1 MYTDS
6 LIKFELHG
14 RHFAWQKAFSTIT
27 LPKLKHFA
35 LTDSSQSFIKDDI
48 KEFGRACPHLTHL
61 NLSGVTNLENSDL
74 EDILG
79 RLLEIKYLSLLR
91 NNKLTNE
98 FFTTLTN
105 KVRDLEGLEMGGK
118 PNSFQNNISL
128 DGVENLC
135 AMEFS
140 QAIKEIKFEYCSK
153 IGSETIVKIAENC
166 PDLRKLSVIRNF
178 NEKSAR
184 IDDYC
189 LEVLSERCP
198 NLERLELVYSRKFD
212 GNICQNLGN
221 GGLSKLIYLNL
232 SYCPIQVS
240 MEPLISGC
248 PRLHELKLS
257 GDSWIRKLVL
267 HSIARHPKLRI
278 FHLGHF
284 EHSDIDCT
292 HVKP

>member
-1 MYTDS
+1 MPRLRY
-6 LIKFELHG
+6 
-14 RHFAWQKAFSTIT
+14 
-27 LPKLKHFA
+27 FA
-35 LTDSSQSFIKDDI
+35 LTDSTQSFIRDDI
-48 KEFGRACPHLTHL
+48 KEFGRACPKITHL
-61 NLSGVTNLENSDL
+61 NLSGVSNLENSQL

-79 RLLEIKYLSLLR
+79 KLQNIKYLSLLR

-98 FFTTLTN
+98 FFTTLTS

-118 PNSFQNNISL
+118 PNAFQHNLSL

-140 QAIKEIKFEYCSK
+140 MAIKEIKFEYCSK
-153 IGSETIVKIAENC
+153 IGSETIIKIAENC
-166 PDLRKLSVIRNF
+166 PDLRKLSIIRNF

-212 GNICQNLGN
+212 ERICQSLGS
-221 GGLSKLIYLNL
+221 GGLSKLVYLNL

-240 MEPLISGC
+240 MEPIIHGC
-248 PRLHELKLS
+248 PRLHELKLA

-267 HSIARHPKLRI
+267 HSIARHPNLRI
-278 FHLGHF
+278 FHMGHF

-292 HVKP
+292 HVKPQDPVFSNYSTKGIVVA